1 MSPEIMK
8 QAVKLCKG
16 KAITEASGGINL
28 NSVKSAADSGGDL
41 ISIGALT
48 HSAPDLDLSLDI
60 D

>member
-1 MSPEIMK
+1 MK

-28 NSVKSAADSGGDL
+28 NSVKSAADSGVDL